1 MLKPLLR
8 YFSLILSEDHN
19 AELLL
24 LKQELEAIGEGLD
37 DLDLQE
43 GSHDEEEEEEEEN
56 EDDIQ
61 CLHEVLTTDLDV
73 TGADEGDED
82 EEENEEECDPM
93 ARLLD
98 ENYDEDKN
106 DIISDNDDDDDTES
120 KLHAL
125 MQDATKRVTLH
136 SHNLSS
142 RSDTETTAESESLL
156 AKSPCNSPVPGEE
169 KQPLLNTQDENK
181 HLLSTIDENH
191 ASHQSGNSTVAKQHS
206 PQENGDHEDVLD
218 DLSQKSLLSEDNPD
232 LVEV

>member
-1 MLKPLLR
+1 MLRCCSP
-8 YFSLILSEDHN
+8 ILSEDHN

-43 GSHDEEEEEEEEN
+43 GSHDEEEEEEEEEN

-73 TGADEGDED
+73 TGAGDDDEH

-106 DIISDNDDDDDTES
+106 DIISDNDDDDDDTES

-125 MQDATKRVTLH
+125 MQDATNRVTSH
-136 SHNLSS
+136 SHNPSS
-142 RSDTETTAESESLL
+142 RSDPETTVESESLL
-156 AKSPCNSPVPGEE
+156 SKSPCNSPVPGEE
-169 KQPLLNTQDENK
+169 KQPLLITQDENK

-191 ASHQSGNSTVAKQHS
+191 ATHQSGNSTVAKQHS